1 MTSVWKRL
9 QRVGKRASKFQFAA
23 SFQELI
29 VECTNEWQP
38 DKLRVVWIRRNRRH
52 STKLHSW
59 QPGIKNPYRGLVMWQ
74 VPESLDI
81 TVTLFKEP
89 TAEEFED
96 KDWTFVIESE
106 SKGRRKILASADVN
120 MKKYA
125 NATPAQYDIT
135 LTLKPLSVKV
145 VEATLK
151 LNLSCVF
158 LKEGKATDE
167 DMQSLAS
174 LMSMK
179 QSDIGN
185 LEDFNDSDDE
195 GEERKFS
202 HGSTHAISFSGEK
215 VDQSTPPSFSSIISA
230 PISPPHPS
238 ALPISPTGPE
248 AAKPSLYDYS
258 LPAFTRA
265 HPPALPRIF
274 QPGATSVPRP
284 APQRPHSFH
293 CDWSPAEDWEVLGLS
308 SSTPPKTLLCSS
320 LSTAPSDPS
329 LRLPT
334 FSQPPQTANPTS
346 WRTQSVPSIASL
358 CSPPSSSSV
367 PPVNIPHLPPPPAVL
382 KKPKT
387 QGSSVG
393 DTRCAL
399 TRPTS
404 LPSAPESAPWQTE
417 WMPPKSQAPLSQPG
431 LSPKFL
437 HLCADDPG
445 QTAVGQKKLK
455 IDTTSSSSGFVPSWR
470 PPIPPRVETL
480 TQSSP
485 SAVSGLPPQPL
496 LSHALVKASV
506 KDQDAEVHRQLSTL
520 NEEDTLST
528 SAEHKTSGVISFG
541 VDVFKASPGPQNM
554 ASLLPPN
561 PRTSLDPGPSLADI
575 TKMQKDRSVSRKP
588 RTSPKSLLLKQDLYV
603 NGTTISPNNIA
614 LDKVSHLSTI
624 PRVNPS
630 LEEGGL
636 CAPPTLPKPNLGL
649 NPIVSLN
656 FPKNTPTRVTKSD
669 THVRDLGNKTALI
682 PSFED
687 SSHLILGDANLTNSK
702 PSGKLQTRTTTAETK
717 LAESK
722 DTLSSLTCSQE
733 THLKLDH
740 GSPSKSRSEVT
751 MEDLFI
757 SKVKLG
763 PLIPKER
770 SVCHI
775 QTVTKQERIC
785 EETPTKMLRS
795 CPQTSIVPGM
805 PTLLQVSIITWSDDN
820 KQLFTKLPSKRTPIL
835 LQSHNLDTL
844 DIASEGFPKMVA
856 MTPSCARSASIP
868 GFPSALKPSRV
879 CLLRTCPK
887 VSTIPGLPS
896 LGSYTEYKT
905 HSLEECILWK
915 KPWTKKQ
922 IFSDHVH
929 YNIDPKMTAVMVC
942 LLPTCSKMASVPGFP
957 SAGQHISP
965 KSPTMTSPYPT
976 CSGQTNIIG
985 KPSRQ
990 SQTDTYNSL
999 FQQELVPQKKN
1010 WCDFFLEQETQEN
1023 DVCLNQMVNLL
1034 PSCPSASETPP
1045 PVPCEKNI
1053 IIDYLE
1059 RDFPSMVEI
1068 LPSCSSKK
1076 SIAGFPSKTQASIHN
1091 DNLIYKDWHAL
1102 QSLNYKRQKKPSQP
1116 CILQWHAADKSM
1128 LRGITN
1134 MLPSCPPKSTIFG
1147 LPSALCQKLSMV
1159 NSMPSCPKQS
1169 AIQGFPSNRLCESF
1183 QKEWF
1188 ICKNTHFQTSPKKM
1202 ELVLQPT
1209 YFTDVAKDSSDN
1221 RTFNITCM
1229 KPSCKETPCL
1239 PGFPSLSGQ
1248 VLEQIPSIVCLL
1260 HTCPTYSHVF
1270 GTPSI
1275 LYKGSDNWIT
1285 NTSSIYEKPIR
1296 RPWTISDLKP
1306 YSTGKLFGK
1315 IMVSMLPP
1323 CPKESNIYGF
1333 PSKGC
1338 QTSVPRLITK
1348 SPEVFKSLET
1358 FPEHGSIPG
1367 LPSKSQK
1374 TYDCWNMSKNL
1385 IWENSLKRISI
1396 IHPPNREMSHKD
1408 KSLMLRILPSCPTK
1422 ALSAGF
1428 PSALHPPKPCS
1439 SNQSSHM
1446 GQWLPSCPRQST
1458 VIGFPSREYCPHIDS
1473 HSSLFR
1479 ELNDYIVSVKPL
1491 KAMILFVSDS
1501 VSVPS
1506 KEYFNVNMVPSCPNK
1521 STIFGL
1527 PSIQGHLS
1535 EQIWP
1540 LKIFSRLE
1548 SSGNQPGTLPNVG
1561 LEAETIMPAVL
1572 SPDNKIDIDV
1582 PTSSDSLVREQMEE
1596 GGLNNP
1602 TLIKNEVVWKSKYVD
1617 DVTLEFRGLPCRM
1630 WHTVP
1635 EIPILLSVRE
1645 RYEPV
1650 VSLQH
1655 PCNVTDGEQHLVKPF
1670 RESTIVWEELPKSST
1685 ENCPSGNSIKWEE
1698 LPKTVLKQTT
1708 EKSAREKIDVFK
1720 KDPQGSLETS
1730 LESSQTFDG
1739 KQLNNDAED
1748 VLMVLQNECLECDK
1762 ESAEVWT
1769 DADELKKQNYTKQL
1783 EGTTFALEDD
1793 AKHAEKELVIGTM
1806 SLKNKDNLKHINSME
1821 PLGLKQQCFKVF
1833 QCNEST
1839 MARLVSTC
1847 PLNSSIKGIPSMFQ
1861 PEKQTW
1867 STCFKQSGAR
1877 LLKSKMTPIKDIHF
1891 SDDMKAMSKLAPT
1904 WPTFATIPGFPSG
1917 SESVVIL
1924 YGSTGI
1930 NLSPSCPIVASIA
1943 GFPSLQKSDW
1953 KNWEMIQCL
1962 ILEKSLKTPPAP
1974 LLEMKELYKD
1984 MDGMTRLAESCPKQS
1999 NIYGCPSR
2007 PQRVISSLSNP
2018 HCKLS
2023 QIPGFIS
2030 GPDAKE
2036 WAQKKEEVLAPELTE
2051 VRATRFSTFD
2061 TRAMKGMVCLTPS
2074 CPKVPGCPG
2083 FPSTSNP
2090 QVAYYGASATS
2101 LLPSYPQVAIPGF
2114 PSIQEEITDQMVNS
2128 KSMLIQKAQRNV
2140 EFAITNWAFNL
2151 SKSDDNISL
2160 VPSCPRAARN
2170 PGFPSVPRY
2179 NMSGLVP
2186 LCPKLSRIPGFP
2198 SLQGYSNFDWIAGDL
2213 LAKRERTEKIA
2224 IVEDIPKNYEK
2235 ISSTMWSLAP
2245 CCPDA
2250 SRIFGCPPRTTT
2262 ESKNTRLV
2270 PCCPRDSV
2278 LQGFASL
2285 TYSPSA
2291 DWAMHAK
2298 PFWNSSHKVA
2308 KNTILHAGPTH
2319 PGTLKAQS
2327 MVKMVLSCP
2336 KEARVLGFPSAPVL
2350 NRPYSIVSLHACVP
2364 CVSCL
2369 PGFPSARMF
2378 NTDCPASAFLPNQ
2391 NQLFDKQYDRKVCT
2405 IKHEPKLE
2413 GNEHARNLAPLC
2425 PQLAK
2430 VPGFPSILQFSDV
2443 EKDAKIAHILEE
2455 LCDVPTTQVPACEGS
2470 LSEQDMRLPDAR
2482 KNNEDDA
2489 SIITGKVLQQSIPE
2503 EEILVTC
2510 NFIETLKPVK
2520 ESSQETYIT
2529 PSKKKTELTISGT
2542 SLSSHAVSS
2551 GESPAIP
2558 SKSKE
2563 TNINT
2568 TSDRDND
2575 HNLQQPA
2582 TDNTEQFTKSP
2593 CLIPNNEISKELG
2606 TAQTFVFIN
2615 SDVPLSPVP
2624 ILNTK
2629 ESSDVKNVA
2638 GTVHDLVK
2646 QTGETEKEKLE
2657 MTETKKDSFDMSEP
2671 LGWEVLEAEGTMS
2684 EKQETSPHLLKSIV
2698 DVFQKGYDSV
2708 ATMLGPPSTSTLA
2721 EDHQHS
2727 KTTSSVSLQDRTVPP
2742 AHNKINVMP
2751 RVSSERQ
2758 FMNTDNKGGGTP
2770 PTSWD
2775 LLDKRS
2781 CSVPLATQDD
2791 GFPVW
2796 ARFKKWPPL
2805 TAEDIPNENS
2815 EDNEKKI
2822 EKVEE
2827 ANEVSLVI
2835 GQESVGNLEKSEGW
2849 LVQQLTEAEQD
2860 DVKTVLTCTELDTGL
2875 QQSETALQS
2884 APDDEKINEVGTKDK
2899 KSKKRIL
2906 KLPKKKSDQTKVFS
2920 PVRPKKKEG
2929 SMIAAN
2935 DGQKDVGHKVK
2946 EMNTQFVPKETVS
2959 VNKQLSETESNS
2971 PVTYAGPAYELT
2983 GSAPEQE
2990 QSQVEKK
2997 EPVSLIKK
3005 IGISLKGK
3013 KLPLR
3018 KPGKKD
3024 ATKKSVEQ
3032 SVQEEV
3038 KAEEKVVIEKVIDS
3052 TSVETKL
3059 EDKPVI
3065 KQSIPVAR
3073 PRVKKR
3079 LDDLKATETT
3089 IQQKS
3094 QEKSVY
3100 NKKTSL
3106 PTEESTTTSTL
3117 DAPTVRLRNKQD
3129 PSSLLPKPKPRVK
3142 KRFSASFPDE
3152 TSSEALTDSAC
3163 CESPLQDDALH
3174 VPVPKSDQTA
3184 TSHIKIS
3191 DSSSETLQ
3199 PVEMLSL
3206 PVPMPREKKKRLS
3219 ASFAADSGPEPE
3231 DTKSTEN
3238 GQANMDDASQ
3248 ISKETSDGPVSLE
3261 SSVISEVG
3269 FEIPREDD
3277 ITSDI
3282 VFIRTGS
3289 AEDTEEMIRSW
3300 TFTDKQGVT
3309 TDSRA
3314 VLPEDTEDAQELSRS
3329 ISTVSSAQ
3337 DDWLHVDDGKN
3348 SDVIMVEAKTE
3359 DLESGFEAVD
3369 VATGCVEEDR
3379 SKEPPRAIPR
3389 GKKRVSGSHLD
3400 DNKSNVVKVSEA
3412 TTPQKKSAD
3421 AAVSA
3426 ELMTSP
3432 GLVTSTKSLLEW
3444 CQEVTR
3450 NYHGVKITNFSTS
3463 WRNGFAFCAILHH
3476 FHPEMINFEK
3486 LDPYD
3491 IKQNN
3496 KKAFDGFAELGIS
3509 RLMEPSDMVLPT
3521 VPDRLIVMTYLSQI
3535 STHFMGQELSVLHIE
3550 KDSSDSSYAVGSRA
3564 TPEDPEAAVRYC
3576 TQRLQEEGISIE
3588 TNGTA
3593 MEKDD
3598 KSDVVPSLR
3607 PKRPQGAGGTQ
3618 SPVAPPRTHFL
3629 SKSTFSHI
3637 KDADLV
3643 KKRRSQR
3650 RGSSVEEGDSTAAA
3664 AGQDDSSLL
3673 TRSTSETERTDNLLE
3688 ETKPECQDTNQ
3699 YVLNQME
3706 ALEAERNHI
3715 DNRAGV
3721 VERKLRQ
3728 LMEKAGSDKIEEERL
3743 IQEWF
3748 TLVNKKNALIRRQ
3761 DHLQLLLE
3769 EQDLETRFDL
3779 LKKELQD
3786 IMATEERQKTPDHKH
3801 REQLLLQELVTL
3813 VNQRDELVQN
3823 MDAKERGAL
3832 EEDERLERGLEQ
3844 RRRKYSKQQK
3854 DKCVMQ

>member
-202 HGSTHAISFSGEK
+202 HGSTHAISFSGSGSSVSRIHDMAWRSITQPGSTE

-541 VDVFKASPGPQNM
+541 VDVFKASPG
-554 ASLLPPN
+554 
-561 PRTSLDPGPSLADI
+561 
-575 TKMQKDRSVSRKP
+575 
-588 RTSPKSLLLKQDLYV
+588 
-603 NGTTISPNNIA
+603 
-614 LDKVSHLSTI
+614 
-624 PRVNPS
+624 
-630 LEEGGL
+630 
-636 CAPPTLPKPNLGL
+636 
-649 NPIVSLN
+649 
-656 FPKNTPTRVTKSD
+656 
-669 THVRDLGNKTALI
+669 
-682 PSFED
+682 
-687 SSHLILGDANLTNSK
+687 
-702 PSGKLQTRTTTAETK
+702 
-717 LAESK
+717 
-722 DTLSSLTCSQE
+722 
-733 THLKLDH
+733 
-740 GSPSKSRSEVT
+740 
-751 MEDLFI
+751 
-757 SKVKLG
+757 
-763 PLIPKER
+763 
-770 SVCHI
+770 
-775 QTVTKQERIC
+775 
-785 EETPTKMLRS
+785 
-795 CPQTSIVPGM
+795 
-805 PTLLQVSIITWSDDN
+805 
-820 KQLFTKLPSKRTPIL
+820 
-835 LQSHNLDTL
+835 
-844 DIASEGFPKMVA
+844 
-856 MTPSCARSASIP
+856 
-868 GFPSALKPSRV
+868 
-879 CLLRTCPK
+879 
-887 VSTIPGLPS
+887 
-896 LGSYTEYKT
+896 
-905 HSLEECILWK
+905 
-915 KPWTKKQ
+915 
-922 IFSDHVH
+922 
-929 YNIDPKMTAVMVC
+929 
-942 LLPTCSKMASVPGFP
+942 
-957 SAGQHISP
+957 
-965 KSPTMTSPYPT
+965 
-976 CSGQTNIIG
+976 
-985 KPSRQ
+985 
-990 SQTDTYNSL
+990 
-999 FQQELVPQKKN
+999 
-1010 WCDFFLEQETQEN
+1010 
-1023 DVCLNQMVNLL
+1023 
-1034 PSCPSASETPP
+1034 
-1045 PVPCEKNI
+1045 
-1053 IIDYLE
+1053 
-1059 RDFPSMVEI
+1059 
-1068 LPSCSSKK
+1068 
-1076 SIAGFPSKTQASIHN
+1076 
-1091 DNLIYKDWHAL
+1091 
-1102 QSLNYKRQKKPSQP
+1102 
-1116 CILQWHAADKSM
+1116 
-1128 LRGITN
+1128 
-1134 MLPSCPPKSTIFG
+1134 
-1147 LPSALCQKLSMV
+1147 
-1159 NSMPSCPKQS
+1159 
-1169 AIQGFPSNRLCESF
+1169 
-1183 QKEWF
+1183 
-1188 ICKNTHFQTSPKKM
+1188 
-1202 ELVLQPT
+1202 
-1209 YFTDVAKDSSDN
+1209 
-1221 RTFNITCM
+1221 
-1229 KPSCKETPCL
+1229 
-1239 PGFPSLSGQ
+1239 
-1248 VLEQIPSIVCLL
+1248 
-1260 HTCPTYSHVF
+1260 
-1270 GTPSI
+1270 
-1275 LYKGSDNWIT
+1275 
-1285 NTSSIYEKPIR
+1285 
-1296 RPWTISDLKP
+1296 
-1306 YSTGKLFGK
+1306 
-1315 IMVSMLPP
+1315 
-1323 CPKESNIYGF
+1323 
-1333 PSKGC
+1333 
-1338 QTSVPRLITK
+1338 
-1348 SPEVFKSLET
+1348 
-1358 FPEHGSIPG
+1358 
-1367 LPSKSQK
+1367 
-1374 TYDCWNMSKNL
+1374 
-1385 IWENSLKRISI
+1385 
-1396 IHPPNREMSHKD
+1396 
-1408 KSLMLRILPSCPTK
+1408 
-1422 ALSAGF
+1422 
-1428 PSALHPPKPCS
+1428 
-1439 SNQSSHM
+1439 
-1446 GQWLPSCPRQST
+1446 
-1458 VIGFPSREYCPHIDS
+1458 
-1473 HSSLFR
+1473 
-1479 ELNDYIVSVKPL
+1479 
-1491 KAMILFVSDS
+1491 
-1501 VSVPS
+1501 
-1506 KEYFNVNMVPSCPNK
+1506 
-1521 STIFGL
+1521 
-1527 PSIQGHLS
+1527 
-1535 EQIWP
+1535 
-1540 LKIFSRLE
+1540 
-1548 SSGNQPGTLPNVG
+1548 
-1561 LEAETIMPAVL
+1561 
-1572 SPDNKIDIDV
+1572 
-1582 PTSSDSLVREQMEE
+1582 
-1596 GGLNNP
+1596 
-1602 TLIKNEVVWKSKYVD
+1602 
-1617 DVTLEFRGLPCRM
+1617 
-1630 WHTVP
+1630 
-1635 EIPILLSVRE
+1635 
-1645 RYEPV
+1645 YEPV